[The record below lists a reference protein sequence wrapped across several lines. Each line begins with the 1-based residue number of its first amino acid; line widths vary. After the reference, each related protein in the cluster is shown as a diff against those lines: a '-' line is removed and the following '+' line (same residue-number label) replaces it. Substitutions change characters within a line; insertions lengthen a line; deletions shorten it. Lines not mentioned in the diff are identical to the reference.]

1 MWAQGAAA
9 WFTAVKCWGGRALG
23 ARSKCTKSVS
33 CIFIA
38 FKSPLLRVHPD
49 VVAHARWLPGLL
61 LLLGIVFNKFSTLF
75 LQNPAQVAQ
84 RTASL
89 TQWRA
94 LPLPRLAVGLCLAQ
108 GCKPLPE
115 SSPSHSAQ
123 MPAHLT
129 KNSFSVQPPKEA
141 TLHQQLQSGALHAP
155 ADLLADGTSL
165 ILVIWQLSGDKSK
178 INEEYYM

>member
-1 MWAQGAAA
+1 
-9 WFTAVKCWGGRALG
+9 
-23 ARSKCTKSVS
+23 
-33 CIFIA
+33 
-38 FKSPLLRVHPD
+38 
-49 VVAHARWLPGLL
+49 
-61 LLLGIVFNKFSTLF
+61 
-75 LQNPAQVAQ
+75 
-84 RTASL
+84 
-89 TQWRA
+89 
-94 LPLPRLAVGLCLAQ
+94 
-108 GCKPLPE
+108 
-115 SSPSHSAQ
+115 